1 MGTMIQRHRLE
12 EEDFRNSELT
22 DHGKNLKGNNDLLSI
37 TRPEIIYDIHY
48 VKTPPIIEI
57 AMSSLSI
64 HHYVIWKAYLEAGA
78 DIIETNTFSGTWIAQ
93 SDYGLEEWAYRLN
106 FESAKL
112 AARAVA
118 DYEKNTGKQCWVAGA
133 LGPTNRTLSISPSV
147 ERPDFRNISTI
158 NISSFLNLDL
168 ALLATSAS
176 VRWPQVT

>member
-12 EEDFRNSELT
+12 EEDFRNAELN
-22 DHGKNLKGNNDLLSI
+22 DNKRNLKGNNDLLSI

-48 VKTPPIIEI
+48 VNILNRLFQGEKYFNSTQIYFY
-57 AMSSLSI
+57 L
-64 HHYVIWKAYLEAGA
+64 KAYLEAGA

-118 DYEKNTGKQCWVAGA
+118 DFEKKTGKQCWVAGA

-147 ERPDFRNISTI
+147 ERPDFRNISMK
-158 NISSFLNLDL
+158 ISFFVDI
-168 ALLATSAS
+168 
-176 VRWPQVT
+176 